1 MNIFHGGEMDN
12 IDKTASYE
20 KVATNVQQFSAGYA
34 ANFISQACTVE
45 SATHRL
51 LSLWFPD
58 GAQCASCGAQI
69 TGKRAMDTFWRGDR
83 TYCSS
88 CDSKFSPFSRTILDG
103 SKLSAAQLEIILISY
118 SLGLDHKT
126 TARLAGVLPE
136 TVNHWTDKISFWE
149 SHAV

>member
-12 IDKTASYE
+12 IDKSASC
-20 KVATNVQQFSAGYA
+20 ANVMKFSAGFA
-34 ANFISQACTVE
+34 AAFLGQVCAVE
-45 SATHRL
+45 TSTPRL

-69 TGKRAMDTFWRGDR
+69 TGKRALETFWRGDR

-103 SKLSAAQLEIILISY
+103 SKLSTAQLEIILIGY
-118 SLGLDHKT
+118 SLGLDHKA

-136 TVNHWTDKISFWE
+136 TVSHWTDKISFWE
-149 SHAV
+149 SHAA